1 MDNSNTTHLK
11 REVLVRLIR
20 AFINQEMGSIR
31 ELPFQMRP
39 KNGDAPYRCCIYKE
53 RATLRQR
60 AIAGLGCSVETD
72 DEMTSLNEYAK
83 QAMERK
89 EPEGEILTVVDAAC
103 KGCVPSRVYVTELCQ
118 GCVARPCVSTCKF
131 GAIQIKDGRSV
142 IDGEKCKN
150 CGMCISVC
158 PYSAIVKLKVP
169 CEDACPVGAIHKNE
183 MGHAVIDFDKCIS
196 CGACVGACP
205 FAAVHEKSEVIDV
218 LKAMRDGKRVV
229 AMLAPAV
236 VGQLP
241 VSINK
246 IAQALVESGF
256 SEVFEVAQGADTTAR
271 TEAEDFKERMEKGNE
286 FMTTSCC
293 AAYNELVDKHIPE
306 MKPFRSETR
315 TPMHYTAEFV
325 KNKYPDA
332 VTVFIGPC
340 VAKRKEAQKDE
351 YTDLVMNFEEMGALF
366 VARGI
371 EVANCKDYEFANEA
385 SKEGRNFAITGGV
398 AQSVKVALKDFPELF
413 PTCVNGLNPKSVRDL
428 KNWAKKGQ
436 CPEGNLV
443 EIMACEGGC
452 VAGSACLNNKR
463 ITTKK
468 VSEYANSSKCI
479 NDLDSCEAK
488 KETLNK

>member
-20 AFINQEMGSIR
+20 AFINQEMKDLYK
-31 ELPFQMRP
+31 LPFDMRP
-39 KNGDAPYRCCIYKE
+39 KNAEVPYRCCIYKE
-53 RATLRQR
+53 RAILRQR
-60 AIAGLGCSVETD
+60 AIAGLGMGVEKD
-72 DEMTSLNEYAK
+72 DEITSLNEYAER
-83 QAMERK
+83 AMHRDKPDE
-89 EPEGEILTVVDAAC
+89 EILTVIETAC

-131 GAIQIKDGRSV
+131 GAISIIR
-142 IDGEKCKN
+142 
-150 CGMCISVC
+150 
-158 PYSAIVKLKVP
+158 LKVP
-169 CEDACPVGAIHKNE
+169 CEDACPVGAITKNE
-183 MGHAVIDFDKCIS
+183 KGHAEIDFDKCIS

-205 FAAVHEKSEVIDV
+205 FAAVHEKSQVIDV
-218 LKAMRDGKRVV
+218 LKQIKSGKKVV

-241 VSINK
+241 VSVNK
-246 IAQALVESGF
+246 IAMALTHCGF
-256 SEVFEVAQGADTTAR
+256 SEVIEVAQGADVTAR
-271 TEAEDFKERMEKGNE
+271 TEAEDFKERMERGDE

-306 MKPFRSETR
+306 LKPFRSETR

-325 KNKYPDA
+325 KKQYPDA

-351 YTDLVMNFEEMGALF
+351 YTDFVMNFEEMGALF
-366 VARGI
+366 VAMNI
-371 EVANCKDYEFANEA
+371 EVANCEDYQFANEA
-385 SKEGRNFAITGGV
+385 SKEGRFFAVTGGV
-398 AQSVKVALKDFPELF
+398 AQSVKVALKDFPELY
-413 PTCVNGLNPKSVRDL
+413 PTCVNGLNTKSVRDL

-436 CPEGNLV
+436 CTEGNLV
-443 EIMACEGGC
+443 EVMACEGGC

-468 VSEYANSSKCI
+468 ITEYADSSKCI
-479 NDLDSCEAK
+479 NDLPEIEPEK
-488 KETLNK
+488 VK

>member
-20 AFINQEMGSIR
+20 AYIHQEMDKLDRI
-31 ELPFQMRP
+31 PFEMRP
-39 KNGDAPYRCCIYKE
+39 KNADVPYRCCIYKE
-53 RATLRQR
+53 RAILRQR
-60 AIAGLGCSVETD
+60 VIAGLGTCVETD

-83 QAMERK
+83 QSLERTAPD
-89 EPEGEILTVVDAAC
+89 ENILTVVDAAC

-131 GAIQIKDGRSV
+131 GAISIKDGRSV

-150 CGMCISVC
+150 CGMCMSVC
-158 PYSAIVKLKVP
+158 PYSAIVRLKVP

-205 FAAVHEKSEVIDV
+205 FAAVHEKSQIIDV
-218 LKAMRDGKRVV
+218 LKQIKAGKKVI

-241 VSINK
+241 VSVNK
-246 IAQALVESGF
+246 IAQALVDCGF
-256 SEVFEVAQGADTTAR
+256 SQVFEVAQGADVTAR
-271 TEAEDFKERMEKGNE
+271 TEAEDYKERMEAGQE

-315 TPMHYTAEFV
+315 TPMHYTAKIV
-325 KNKYPDA
+325 KERYPDA
-332 VTVFIGPC
+332 VTVFVGPC
-340 VAKRKEAQKDE
+340 VAKRKEALKDE
-351 YTDLVMNFEEMGALF
+351 YTDLVINFEEMGALF
-366 VARGI
+366 VAMNI
-371 EVANCKDYEFANEA
+371 EVANCSDYEFADKA
-385 SKEGRNFAITGGV
+385 SKEGKNFAVTGGV
-398 AQSVKVALKDFPELF
+398 AESVKVALKEFPELY

-428 KNWAKKGQ
+428 KGWAKKGA
-436 CPEGNLV
+436 CPEGNLI

-468 VSEYANSSKCI
+468 VHEYASQAECI
-479 NDLDSCEAK
+479 NDLPDTQNSQK
-488 KETLNK
+488 TTK

>member
-20 AFINQEMGSIR
+20 MFVDQEMN
-31 ELPFQMRP
+31 ELDKIPYQMRP
-39 KNGDAPYRCCIYKE
+39 KNAEVPYRCCIYKE
-53 RATLRQR
+53 RAVLRQR
-60 AIAGLGCSVETD
+60 TIATLGMGVEND
-72 DEMTSLNEYAK
+72 DEYTTLNEYAK
-83 QAMERK
+83 KAIDRETPDK
-89 EPEGEILTVVDAAC
+89 ESLTIVETAC

-131 GAIQIKDGRSV
+131 GAIQIKDGKSV
-142 IDGEKCKN
+142 IDGSKCKN
-150 CGMCISVC
+150 CGMCIPVC

-169 CEDACPVGAIHKNE
+169 CEDACPVGAIAKNE
-183 MGHAVIDFDKCIS
+183 VGHAEIDFDKCIS

-205 FAAVHEKSEVIDV
+205 FAAVHERSQVIDV
-218 LKAMRDGKRVV
+218 LKAMKAGKNVV
-229 AMLAPAV
+229 AMVAPSV

-241 VSINK
+241 VSVNK
-246 IAQALVESGF
+246 IAQALIDSGF
-256 SEVFEVAQGADTTAR
+256 TEVVEVAYGADTTAR
-271 TEAEDFKERMEKGNE
+271 TEAEDFKERMEKGDE

-315 TPMHYTAEFV
+315 TPMHYTAKHV
-325 KNKYPDA
+325 KEKDPNA

-340 VAKRKEAQKDE
+340 VAKRREAQNDE

-366 VARGI
+366 VALNI
-371 EVANCKDYEFANEA
+371 EVADCDDYEFAEES

-398 AQSVKVALKDFPELF
+398 AESVKVALKDFPELF
-413 PTCVNGLNPKSVRDL
+413 PTCVNGLNPKSVKEL
-428 KNWAKKGQ
+428 KNWAKKGE
-436 CPEGNLV
+436 CSEGNLI

-463 ITTKK
+463 MTTKK
-468 VSEYANSSKCI
+468 VHEYADSGKNI
-479 NDLDSCEAK
+479 NDLE
-488 KETLNK
+488 KE

>member
-11 REVLVRLIR
+11 REVLVRLIK
-20 AFINQEMGSIR
+20 AYINQEMK
-31 ELPFQMRP
+31 ELYKLPFEMRP
-39 KNGDAPYRCCIYKE
+39 KNAEVPYRCCIYKE
-53 RATLRQR
+53 RAILRQR
-60 AIAGLGCSVETD
+60 AIAGLGLSVETD
-72 DEMTSLNEYAK
+72 DEMTSLTQYGQ
-83 QAMERK
+83 QAIDREK
-89 EPEGEILTVVDAAC
+89 PDEEILTVVETAC

-131 GAIQIKDGRSV
+131 GAIQIKDGKSV

-150 CGMCISVC
+150 CGMCMNVC
-158 PYSAIVKLKVP
+158 PYSAIVRLKVP
-169 CEDACPVGAIHKNE
+169 CEDACPVGAITKNE
-183 MGHAVIDFDKCIS
+183 NGHAEIDFDKCIS

-205 FAAVHEKSEVIDV
+205 FAAVHEKSQVIDV
-218 LKAMRDGKRVV
+218 LKQMKAGKKVV
-229 AMLAPAV
+229 AMLAPSV

-246 IAQALVESGF
+246 IAQGLIKAGF
-256 SEVFEVAQGADTTAR
+256 DEVFEVAYGADVTAR
-271 TEAEDFKERMEKGNE
+271 TEAVDFKERMEEGHE

-315 TPMHYTAEFV
+315 TPMHYTAQIV
-325 KNKYPDA
+325 KERYPDSVA
-332 VTVFIGPC
+332 VFIGPC

-351 YTDLVMNFEEMGALF
+351 YTDYVMNFEEMGALF
-366 VARGI
+366 VALNI
-371 EVANCKDYEFANEA
+371 EVAHLEDYQFADVA
-385 SKEGRNFAITGGV
+385 SKEGKNFAVTGGV
-398 AQSVKVALKDFPELF
+398 AESVKVALKDFPELF

-436 CPEGNLV
+436 CPEGNLI

-463 ITTKK
+463 KNTKK
-468 VSEYANSSKCI
+468 VQEYANTAQCI
-479 NDLDSCEAK
+479 NDLPDIELKASK
-488 KETLNK
+488 